1 MKGRSPR
8 HALTSLI
15 GNSAFARGQSERG
28 ENTLEI
34 VIPIIFNLDP
44 SSFFAV
50 VKRDVRSEMLLQAI
64 LQVFNRRRSNS

>member
-1 MKGRSPR
+1 MKGRSP
-8 HALTSLI
+8 HQALISLI

-28 ENTLEI
+28 DDAVEI

-50 VKRDVRSEMLLQAI
+50 MKRDVRAEMLLQAI